1 MGYGYS
7 EDAVDWAAD
16 WLVLTTEDEP
26 WLAGRDSTA
35 LCLDFFWGG
44 SPLAAIA
51 TALAEGLCRQF
62 ECFSGISS
70 MQKNS
75 EKKNAKYYRKQYFE
89 SENKK
94 INTTSYGKTLKK
106 WQGKPVRQRVDDAAS
121 FLLCIKLDTHS

>member
-7 EDAVDWAAD
+7 EDAVDCAAD

-26 WLAGRDSTA
+26 WLAGRDCTA

-75 EKKNAKYYRKQYFE
+75 EKKTTL
-89 SENKK
+89 
-94 INTTSYGKTLKK
+94 NTTESNILRVKIKRLTPPVM
-106 WQGKPVRQRVDDAAS
+106 GKP
-121 FLLCIKLDTHS
+121 